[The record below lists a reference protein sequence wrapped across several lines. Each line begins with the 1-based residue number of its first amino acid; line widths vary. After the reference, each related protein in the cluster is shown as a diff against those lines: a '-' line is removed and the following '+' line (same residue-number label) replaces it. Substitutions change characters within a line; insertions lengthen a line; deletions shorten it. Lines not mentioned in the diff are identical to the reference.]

1 MIAKALFL
9 CYNLFYQILKVVG
22 KIELKEDEVIDDLE
36 FKGLKI
42 IQHKKWFKYGID
54 SVLLSDFA
62 KKIKKN
68 SKVLD
73 IGTGTGI
80 ISILLSEKT
89 VAKEIVGIEI
99 QEDVADMAK
108 RSVELNNLENKIKII
123 NDNILNIENYFPS
136 EYFDVVVTNP
146 PYQKNN
152 SGLKSETEKQL
163 ISRHE
168 VKCNL
173 EDIIKK
179 SFKMLRDYGDFY
191 MIHRPERLVDILY
204 LMRKNKLEPKEIRF
218 VHPKSGEKPNLVLI
232 KGVKYSGEFL
242 KVLEPLIVYKEN
254 GEYTDEIY
262 KIYNKER
269 KWNGK
274 LYLVATPIGNLED
287 ITLRALKVL
296 EEVDLIAA
304 EDTRHTLGLLN
315 HFEINKPLIS
325 YYKQTEKKKSPILI
339 EKLLEGKNIA
349 LVSDAGTPGISDPG
363 EEIVKDAIENDIEII
378 PIPRLCSFC

>member
-99 QEDVADMAK
+99 QEDVANMAK

-123 NDNILNIENYFPS
+123 NDNILNIENYFPN

-168 VKCNL
+168 VKCSL

-218 VHPKSGEKPNLVLI
+218 VHPKAGEKPNLVLI

-242 KVLEPLIVYKEN
+242 KVIEPLIVYKEN

-262 KIYNKER
+262 KIYNKEK